1 MEITSN
7 DLTSASQLGGIHFL
21 SWHASS
27 QTADFNDII
36 IHDVHNTA
44 AGGISGV
51 SQGSGLGTGS
61 GLITFRNV
69 LVYNMSSGGA
79 ALTNGF
85 AIRSVPSLVEMYN
98 CAAVEMPSTGHCYE
112 QGVGSGTVA
121 VNCVGTSSSGA
132 TVFNST
138 WGAGSDYNAGDDT
151 SAPGANSIDNIVLD
165 QIWNDPINVN
175 IGPYAYGGT
184 GRRSG
189 TISAERDMYLG
200 IF

>member
-1 MEITSN
+1 
-7 DLTSASQLGGIHFL
+7 
-21 SWHASS
+21 
-27 QTADFNDII
+27 
-36 IHDVHNTA
+36 VHNTA

-98 CAAVEMPSTGHCYE
+98 CAAVEIPSTGHCYE

-175 IGPYAYGGT
+175 DHRLKDSSVLIGAGTTVAGLTTDIRGFPVNDPRDIGPYAYGGT